1 MLSRLCGR
9 ALSMHSAPAVSAC
22 DIFRLRFARCLV
34 QAAVDALTYVEQ
46 SMALVPLFDG
56 TDLREL
62 QAAAE
67 DGAVSVKRRLF
78 YEDEDQ
84 GVLLGQA
91 LH

>member
-1 MLSRLCGR
+1 M
-9 ALSMHSAPAVSAC
+9 
-22 DIFRLRFARCLV
+22 
-34 QAAVDALTYVEQ
+34 DALTYVEQ

-67 DGAVSVKRRLF
+67 DGEASVRRRLS
-78 YEDEDQ
+78 YQDEGQ
-84 GVLLGQA
+84 GVLLGHA

>member
-1 MLSRLCGR
+1 MCSV
-9 ALSMHSAPAVSAC
+9 PAVSARC
-22 DIFRLRFARCLV
+22 TLRVFCCPL

-67 DGAVSVKRRLF
+67 DGAVSVKRRLS
-78 YEDEDQ
+78 YEDEGQ